1 MTLSERIIARLK
13 DLRISQAD
21 LIRASGAPQQTINS
35 LIRGDRRSTQHLVR
49 IATALQTTPA
59 YLAGETDDPADG
71 APPVPTPALIAE
83 QLDVVM
89 IEEVDLA
96 FGLGES
102 FQDSAPRVTLVPF
115 SRKWL
120 REAAGNNGAQVSV
133 ARGRG
138 DSMEPTIYNGEWCLF
153 DRSQQH
159 IDRQDGLWA
168 LAIGNFL
175 MFKRVQAQ
183 LDGTF
188 LIISDNPTT
197 PPVRALESE
206 LHVIGR
212 IVAVLKTK

>member
-1 MTLSERIIARLK
+1 MTLGERISKRLK
-13 DLRISQAD
+13 DLRMSQAD

-59 YLAGETDDPADG
+59 YLMCETDNPTVGAQLAPTAD
-71 APPVPTPALIAE
+71 TIAE

-96 FGLGES
+96 FGLGAT
-102 FQDSAPRVTLVPF
+102 FQDNAPRFTLVPF

-120 REAAGNNGAQVSV
+120 REAAGNNGALVSV

-138 DSMEPTIYNGEWCLF
+138 DSMEPTIYNGDWCLF

-159 IDRQDGLWA
+159 IDQPDGLWA
-168 LAIGNFL
+168 LAIGDFL

-183 LDGTF
+183 PDGSF
-188 LIISDNPTT
+188 LIVSDNAAS
-197 PPVRALESE
+197 PPIRVVEGE
-206 LHVIGR
+206 FHVIGR
-212 IVAVLKTK
+212 IIGVIKWK